1 MKITTSLRHHQGA
14 SFEEVLEATRAA
26 EVLGFEAIFLPDHLL
41 PLDTLHADKQRRAGY
56 TAERSVPH
64 GPTDA
69 WTFLAGLAC
78 GTSTIRI
85 GTLVCNSMFRPPG
98 MLAIQVANVNEMSHG
113 RVDLGIGAGW
123 IAAEHSAYGLGFPP
137 LGTRF
142 RMLEEQ
148 LQILHGLWET
158 PPAQRF
164 SFKGEFYDLLDAA
177 PLPHHVHLRPRLLV
191 GGRGLEKTPRLGALY
206 ADELNATA
214 DRLEDCLEFFA
225 RADRFCEENGRDPST
240 LKRSAQIQVCI
251 GEDEADM
258 ARQAQLVGSSVEN
271 LRAKMFTGTPDQL
284 IEFLKTYEEY
294 GFSRVNLSRR
304 LPVDLPG
311 LRLIGEEVLPHFE
324 RARAVELPE
333 AVASEASPPGDGPRP
348 AR

>member
-1 MKITTSLRHHQGA
+1 MKISTSLRHHQGA

-41 PLDTLHADKQRRAGY
+41 PVDNLHGDRQQRSGY
-56 TAERSVPH
+56 TEERPVPR

-69 WTFLAGLAC
+69 WTYLAGLAC

-85 GTLVCNSMFRPPG
+85 GTLVCCSMFRPPG
-98 MLAIQVANVNEMSHG
+98 MLAIQVANVNEMSRG

-123 IAAEHSAYGLGFPP
+123 LENEHAAYGLAFPP
-137 LGTRF
+137 LATRF

-148 LQILHGLWET
+148 LQIFHGLWET
-158 PPAQRF
+158 PPDQRF

-177 PLPHHVHLRPRLLV
+177 PVPHTDHLRPQLMI
-191 GGRGLEKTPRLGALY
+191 GGKGLKKTPRLAALY

-214 DRLEDCLEFFA
+214 DRLDDCREFFA
-225 RADRFCEENGRDPST
+225 AADRLCEENGRDPKT
-240 LKRSAQIQVCI
+240 LKHSAQVQVCV
-251 GEDEADM
+251 GVDEADI
-258 ARQAQLVGSSVEN
+258 ARQAQLVGSSVEQ

-284 IEFLKTYEEY
+284 VEFLEPYEEF
-294 GFSRVNLSRR
+294 GFDRINLSRR

-311 LRLIGEEVLPHFE
+311 LQAIGEVVLPHFE
-324 RARAVELPE
+324 RQGSGAR
-333 AVASEASPPGDGPRP
+333 
-348 AR
+348 

>member
-14 SFEEVLEATRAA
+14 SFQEVLEATRAA
-26 EVLGFEAIFLPDHLL
+26 EALGFEAIFLPDHLL
-41 PLDTLHADKQRRAGY
+41 PLDALQADQQQRAGY
-56 TAERSVPH
+56 AAERSVPH

-85 GTLVCNSMFRPPG
+85 GTLVSCSMFRPPG

-113 RVDLGIGAGW
+113 RVDLGIGVGW
-123 IAAEHSAYGLGFPP
+123 LEVEHSAYGLGFPP
-137 LGTRF
+137 LATRF

-158 PPAQRF
+158 PHAQRF
-164 SFKGEFYDLLDAA
+164 SFKGEFYDLVGAA
-177 PLPHHVHLRPRLLV
+177 PLSHIDHPRPQLLV

-206 ADELNATA
+206 ADELNGHAN
-214 DRLEDCLEFFA
+214 RLEECLEYFNA
-225 RADRFCEENGRDPST
+225 ADRFCEENARDPKT
-240 LKRSAQIQVCI
+240 LKRSVQIQVCI
-251 GEDEADM
+251 GEDEADIV
-258 ARQAQLVGSSVEN
+258 RQARLVGHSVEQI
-271 LRAKMFTGTPDQL
+271 RAKMFTGTPDQL
-284 IEFLKTYEEY
+284 VEFLKPFEEH
-294 GFSRVNLSRR
+294 GFTRVNLARR

-324 RARAVELPE
+324 RA
-333 AVASEASPPGDGPRP
+333 GGNG